1 MKRSTKWFLPLVVLA
16 MVLFLAPMQAG
27 AAQTQEP
34 VGMEMPFRVNPLYA
48 DVVDEAELETEFDL
62 TAVPMPMEAPVY
74 LTEEEAVESL
84 RQNLVARNETF
95 TVYLDSDTDDIAALA
110 EELFDA
116 AMEHTGEPAQGDYL
130 LWQYAGCG
138 GGVSYTPGTTK
149 YTLIYQVTYYTTAAQ
164 EAEMDTAVAS
174 VLTELSLDGKSDYEK
189 IKAIYDYICA
199 NVEYDYDH
207 LNDSSYTLKCTAYAA
222 LINKTAV
229 CQGYAGLLYRLA
241 LEAGVDCRMITGTG
255 NGGGHAWNIVKLD
268 GKYYNVDA
276 TWDAGE
282 TEYTYFLRC
291 GDNFDDHTRNSAYDT
306 GAFHTAYPMAE
317 ADYVPKTYIA
327 SGTCGENAAWAL
339 DDEGTLT
346 ISGQGAM
353 ADYSLAGAP
362 WYSYSSS
369 DIRQIVV
376 EGGITKI
383 GDSAFC
389 GCTGLTGVTLPDSL
403 TAIGWEAFSGCTA
416 LEEIN
421 IPTSVTSID
430 TYAFSGC
437 TALTE
442 IELPD
447 GMTALNSYVFYGC
460 SDLTT
465 VVLPR
470 TLKTIGRS
478 AFASCGMTYF
488 VVGENVS
495 TINAQAFQNGTNLE
509 AIYFLGDAPETV
521 GSNAFQD
528 CSATV
533 YYPAGASGWEG
544 DTWQGLNA
552 ESWTYEH
559 SSTETCTQ
567 GGVETITSEAHDL
580 TYTRTV
586 LPLGHIYGEWK
597 LTTPATTESTG
608 LWTRYCGGC
617 ELYETREIPK
627 LTATAQTPAATN
639 NQADQNYKQASA
651 TVKSYLYE
659 NGDGTFARVEYAGDY
674 VSVETYDGDFNFLS
688 RIGLDME
695 LPIFGGFYSGCEDYN
710 FLVFGQNNTAES
722 GSTEVV
728 RVVCYTKDWQ
738 RAGSA
743 SLYGANTTYPFS
755 AGSLRF
761 AHCGDMLYVRTCHKM
776 YTNALDGLIHQ
787 ANMTFSVRISDMTM
801 TDGLVGVSN
810 KDYGYVSHSFN
821 QFIQVDGTDLLAVD
835 HGDAYPRSVI
845 LTKYKKPAGQDSFT
859 GSCTYV
865 QVLPFTGATGNN
877 STGAS
882 VGGFEISGTHYLVA
896 GNSIVQDGTV
906 SLTVG
911 QRNIFITATDKSDFT
926 SAGTQIYWLTS
937 YADGSGV
944 SVSTPQL
951 VKISGEKLC
960 ILWTEGTTL
969 RYAFLDGSGKLI
981 GQIYSAEGALSDCE
995 PIVADGKI
1003 CWYVTTGSVPFFYTI
1018 DLSQPETVSKV
1029 HGHCYTYSITV
1040 TPTEEAD
1047 GKLEGKCAYCEE
1059 KDEVTLPAISEADYT
1074 REVVTA
1080 AGCTTTGSAHYTWKD
1095 TSCGTVT
1102 FDVTLPV
1109 LGHSYSVEVTD
1120 PSCTAGGY
1128 TTYTCTTCGDTY
1140 TDGKTS
1146 SLGHSYE
1153 AVVTAPTCTKGGYT
1167 THTCG
1172 DCGDTYIDSKTPAL
1186 GHSYGDWVTV
1196 QESTCTETG
1205 LAMRKCIRGDAYQK
1219 QILEPI
1225 AHSYSTVITAPTCA
1239 EGGYT
1244 THTCGG
1250 CGDTYID
1257 SETPAKGHSYGN
1269 WIVDKAATT
1278 TEEGEEHRVC
1288 GTCGDIQTRKI
1299 PSIVH
1304 SYDSVVTAPTCTGR
1318 GYTTHTCSHCG
1329 DVYIDSYVNAL
1340 GHNYSSVV
1348 TAPTCTAGGY
1358 TTHTCGT
1365 CGDTYTD
1372 AETSALGHS
1381 YTSKVTL
1388 PTCTAGGYTTY
1399 TCGSCGD
1406 TYTGSETAALGH
1418 KYEETVVKPTYS
1430 AAGSITNRCSVCGDT
1445 KVEALSQLPNPFADV
1460 KEENFFYT
1468 PVLWALDNE
1477 ITNGM
1482 DDTHFGPKGDCTRG
1496 QVVTFLWRAA
1506 GSPEPTS
1513 ADNPF
1518 ADVSE
1523 GRFYYTAV
1531 LWAVENGI
1539 TNGTGDTTFSPNE
1552 SCTRGQVVTFL
1563 WRFRGEPAPSSGTT
1577 AFTDVTPNQFCA
1589 KAVAWAVENGITNGI
1604 NATTFGP
1611 KDVCTRSQVVT
1622 FLYRAVN

>member
-95 TVYLDSDTDDIAALA
+95 TVYLDSDTDDIAALS

-138 GGVSYTPGTTK
+138 GRVSYTPGTTK

-268 GKYYNVDA
+268 GKYYNVDT

-327 SGTCGENAAWAL
+327 SGTCGENAAWTL

-376 EGGITKI
+376 EEGITKI

-389 GCTGLTGVTLPDSL
+389 GCTGLTGVTLPDS
-403 TAIGWEAFSGCTA
+403 
-416 LEEIN
+416 
-421 IPTSVTSID
+421 
-430 TYAFSGC
+430 
-437 TALTE
+437 
-442 IELPD
+442 
-447 GMTALNSYVFYGC
+447 
-460 SDLTT
+460 
-465 VVLPR
+465 
-470 TLKTIGRS
+470 
-478 AFASCGMTYF
+478 
-488 VVGENVS
+488 
-495 TINAQAFQNGTNLE
+495 
-509 AIYFLGDAPETV
+509 
-521 GSNAFQD
+521 
-528 CSATV
+528 
-533 YYPAGASGWEG
+533 
-544 DTWQGLNA
+544 
-552 ESWTYEH
+552 
-559 SSTETCTQ
+559 
-567 GGVETITSEAHDL
+567 
-580 TYTRTV
+580 
-586 LPLGHIYGEWK
+586 
-597 LTTPATTESTG
+597 
-608 LWTRYCGGC
+608 
-617 ELYETREIPK
+617 

-738 RAGSA
+738 CAGSA

-1172 DCGDTYIDSKTPAL
+1172 DCGDTYIDSETPAL

-1372 AETSALGHS
+1372 AKTSALGHS